1 MFVFEIEHA
10 DVRAECGEHV
20 EQRGA
25 GGVEAER
32 VEDEVGTGEERGG
45 AEEEGGRG
53 HVTGDGGF
61 DGVQVLAAGDGN
73 GIAGAGEGRAKRAE
87 GELAV
92 VASADRFAN
101 GGGAA
106 CLESGEEQSGFDLG
120 AGDGRGVVDGGKGCA
135 VDRDGRVAF
144 GEFYARAHLR
154 ERLADAFHG
163 AAAERGVADEGEG
176 ARLRCDQARQHA
188 HGRAGVAAVEGMVRG
203 GEVAGGSD
211 NFDCVVSPRNLG
223 AEGGDTGEGG
233 GTVGA
238 GGEIG
243 KARGPVGE
251 SAQQCV
257 TVAILLSPGRRR
269 LPSIL
274 RAGWMMRSVATA
286 DNRLSGSWNQFY
298 RTGVISGQ

>member
-1 MFVFEIEHA
+1 MSPGMVASMACSCWPPAMETESLERSSG
-10 DVRAECGEHV
+10 RAE
-20 EQRGA
+20 
-25 GGVEAER
+25 
-32 VEDEVGTGEERGG
+32 
-45 AEEEGGRG
+45 
-53 HVTGDGGF
+53 
-61 DGVQVLAAGDGN
+61 
-73 GIAGAGEGRAKRAE
+73 RAE

-92 VASADRFAN
+92 VASADRFAD

-144 GEFYARAHLR
+144 GEFDARAHLR

-163 AAAERGVADEGEG
+163 AAAERGVADEGEA

-203 GEVAGGSD
+203 GEVAGGSGD
-211 NFDCVVSPRNLG
+211 FDCVVRPRNLG

-257 TVAILLSPGRRR
+257 TVADTFVAGQAKAALDIAGGLDDALGGNSGQSTLRELESVLSYW
-269 LPSIL
+269 SDQ
-274 RAGWMMRSVATA
+274 WS
-286 DNRLSGSWNQFY
+286 
-298 RTGVISGQ
+298 VISDR